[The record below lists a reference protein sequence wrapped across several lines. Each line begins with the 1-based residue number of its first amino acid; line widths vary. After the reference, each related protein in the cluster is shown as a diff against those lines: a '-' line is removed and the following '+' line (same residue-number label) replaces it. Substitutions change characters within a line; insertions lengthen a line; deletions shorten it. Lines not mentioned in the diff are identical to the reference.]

1 MKRTRILMLFLA
13 MAVLAGVLPM
23 SAAAVDELPL
33 RRSEAVVCL
42 WKDAGSP
49 EPAAAESPFSDVL
62 EGDPY
67 YSAVLWAAE
76 AGLTDGTGG
85 GKFSPDTELDRAQLI
100 AFLWKRAGKPDAA
113 GAEIPYPDVAR
124 NAWYAPAV
132 RWALSAGLMDDA
144 ETAFNPKAAVYA
156 SELQAMLDRLAGTDG
171 FLAQLAGSY
180 IELFPE
186 MCLDKYIPLWSEVL
200 LPYCTSA
207 EELSVYYQMFTAR
220 FMGELYGEEAVKAYA
235 EDPEN
240 ALFNCFF
247 PEGVAVFTIEGSTI
261 SAADAEGREL
271 FRHSYHYVEDLPV
284 TYFGMEMPA
293 RMHIYES
300 DDAAEDAFRYFAFSD
315 DTPAETYHL
324 EFRCGGSREG
334 LTDYTE
340 GEYAYWLA
348 SAIPADYDDRLMS
361 DCVTLFVT
369 ENLGEAEKTDAFSA
383 IAGEA
388 GTTYA
393 NLFSVILDKRYDALW
408 HDACA
413 AVVGAQ
419 QADGIAEML
428 KSSVSADLYGAA
440 AVEAY
445 AASGGYAFDC
455 WFINGAEQFTFRPDY
470 SATVRLT
477 DGSERTYHY
486 ESMGT
491 AVMGADET
499 ILYQGMEIP
508 MATEGELYRSTEDA
522 GEFTY
527 LFFLPDTM
535 ATSYHLEFRYGSDLD
550 ALLGYMKGPYA
561 YWLTAAIDANADE
574 QTIKQVIRL
583 FCLENMDYS
592 QRMEGTL
599 EQIAD
604 FIGTWDADM
613 SGFGEA
619 YADVSL
625 YFTIDET
632 GHGMTWMN
640 GVNTSEFDVY
650 AYESE
655 LGKGIYVAFELSAG
669 EAEGADYTLQQ
680 NEEGRMVLTLY
691 AADGTISYIKR
702 GE

>member
-1 MKRTRILMLFLA
+1 MRSTRILALLLML
-13 MAVLAGVLPM
+13 AVLTAVLPM
-23 SAAAVDELPL
+23 ASSAADELPL
-33 RRSEAVVCL
+33 RRSELIVSL
-42 WKDAGSP
+42 WNEAGSP
-49 EPAAAESPFSDVL
+49 EPTLTENPFSDV
-62 EGDPY
+62 EERAAY
-67 YSAVLWAAE
+67 YPAVLWAAE
-76 AGLTDGTGG
+76 TGLTDGTGG
-85 GKFSPDTELDRAQLI
+85 GKFSPDGEADRAQLV

-113 GAEIPYPDVAR
+113 GEELPYSDVAQ

-132 RWALSAGLMDDA
+132 RWALSAGLLDAA
-144 ETAFNPKAAVYA
+144 ETALSPKAAVYA
-156 SELQAMLDRLAGTDG
+156 SELQAMLTCLAGTDA
-171 FLAQLAGSY
+171 FLAQLSGSY

-186 MCLDKYIPLWSEVL
+186 MCLDKYMPLWSEVL
-200 LPYCTSA
+200 LPYCSSA
-207 EELSVYYQMFTAR
+207 EELSAYYQMFTVR
-220 FMGELYGEEAVKAYA
+220 FMGELSGEAAVEAYA
-235 EDPEN
+235 GDPEN

-247 PEGVAVFTIEGSTI
+247 PGDVAVFTMEGNTI
-261 SAADAEGREL
+261 SGADARGREL
-271 FRHSYHYVEDLPV
+271 FRHSYHFVEDMPV
-284 TYFGMEMPA
+284 TYFGMELPA
-293 RMHIYES
+293 AMHVYES

-324 EFRCGGSREG
+324 EFRCGGSREN
-334 LTDYTE
+334 LTNYTE

-361 DCVTLFVT
+361 DCITLFVT
-369 ENLGEAEKTDAFSA
+369 ENLGETEETDAFRA

-393 NLFSVILDKRYDALW
+393 NLFSVILDERYDALW

-419 QADGIAEML
+419 QAEGIVQML
-428 KSSVSADLYGAA
+428 KSSISADVYGEA

-445 AASGGYAFDC
+445 TASGGYAFDC
-455 WFINGAEQFTFRPDY
+455 WFINGAEKFTFRPDG
-470 SATVRLT
+470 SAAVTLT
-477 DGSERTYHY
+477 DGSEQTYHY
-486 ESMGT
+486 ESLGT
-491 AVMGADET
+491 AVMGAEET

-535 ATSYHLEFRYGSDLD
+535 ATTYHLEFRYGSDLD
-550 ALLGYMKGPYA
+550 AVLSYMKGPYA
-561 YWLTAAIDANADE
+561 YWLAAGIDADADE
-574 QTIKQVIRL
+574 QTIKRVIRL

-613 SGFGEA
+613 SDFGET

-632 GHGMTWMN
+632 GRGMTYMN

-655 LGKGIYVAFELSAG
+655 AGKGIYVAFEFSSG
-669 EAEGADYTLQQ
+669 EAEGADYTLEQDAQ
-680 NEEGRMVLTLY
+680 GRTVLTLY
-691 AADGTISYIKR
+691 AADGTIRYVKR
-702 GE
+702 GD

>member
-1 MKRTRILMLFLA
+1 M
-13 MAVLAGVLPM
+13 
-23 SAAAVDELPL
+23 E
-33 RRSEAVVCL
+33 RSE
-42 WKDAGSP
+42 
-49 EPAAAESPFSDVL
+49 
-62 EGDPY
+62 
-67 YSAVLWAAE
+67 
-76 AGLTDGTGG
+76 
-85 GKFSPDTELDRAQLI
+85 
-100 AFLWKRAGKPDAA
+100 
-113 GAEIPYPDVAR
+113 
-124 NAWYAPAV
+124 
-132 RWALSAGLMDDA
+132 
-144 ETAFNPKAAVYA
+144 
-156 SELQAMLDRLAGTDG
+156 
-171 FLAQLAGSY
+171 
-180 IELFPE
+180 
-186 MCLDKYIPLWSEVL
+186 
-200 LPYCTSA
+200 LPYCSSE
-207 EELSVYYQMFTAR
+207 EELGVYYQMFTAG

-235 EDPEN
+235 EDPES

-247 PEGVAVFTIEGSTI
+247 LEDAAVFTVEGNTI
-261 SAADAEGREL
+261 SGADAEGREL
-271 FRHSYHYVEDLPV
+271 FRHSYHYVEDMPV
-284 TYFGMEMPA
+284 TYFGMEMPIS
-293 RMHIYES
+293 MHIYES

-315 DTPAETYHL
+315 DTPEETYHL
-324 EFRCGGSREG
+324 EFRYGGSKEN

-340 GEYAYWLA
+340 GKYAYWLA
-348 SAIPADYDDRLMS
+348 SAIPADYDDRLMR
-361 DCVTLFVT
+361 DCITLFVT
-369 ENLGEAEKTDAFSA
+369 ENLGEAEETDAFA
-383 IAGEA
+383 AVAGETGA
-388 GTTYA
+388 SYD
-393 NLFSVILDKRYDALW
+393 NLFSVILDERYDALW

-419 QADGIAEML
+419 RADGIVEML
-428 KSSVSADLYGAA
+428 KSSVSADLYGDA

-470 SATVRLT
+470 SATVKLT

-486 ESMGT
+486 ESLGT

-508 MATEGELYRSTEDA
+508 LATEGELYRSTEDA

-550 ALLGYMKGPYA
+550 AVLSYMKGPYA

-604 FIGTWDADM
+604 FIGAWDADL
-613 SGFGEA
+613 SAFGEA

-625 YFTIDET
+625 YFTVDET
-632 GHGMTWMN
+632 GHGMTYMN

-655 LGKGIYVAFELSAG
+655 AGKGIYVAFEISVG

-680 NEEGRMVLTLY
+680 NEQGRTVLTLY
-691 AADGTISYIKR
+691 AADGTISYVKR
-702 GE
+702 GD